1 MARAGNAPLFGPP
14 PVEVFDPV
22 PKDDLRAAIV
32 AGVPELLDDLDGDT
46 RNVLLTLAR
55 ILSTLATGEIRAK
68 DAAADWVL
76 ERLPAIHRPVLTEA
90 RALYVA
96 GEYGSWT
103 ERRPEVRAL
112 ARYLTASV
120 REVYPS

>member
-1 MARAGNAPLFGPP
+1 M
-14 PVEVFDPV
+14 
-22 PKDDLRAAIV
+22 
-32 AGVPELLDDLDGDT
+32 
-46 RNVLLTLAR
+46 
-55 ILSTLATGEIRAK
+55 
-68 DAAADWVL
+68 
-76 ERLPAIHRPVLTEA
+76 HRPVLAEA

-103 ERRPEVRAL
+103 ERRPGARAL